1 MESKSYYTI
10 LSETMEEEREEALQN
25 WTDPFRFDPI
35 FESEEDLTN
44 FLETNSVEDQRKNDG
59 ECDGEMV
66 DSEEVECSCNNCVEI
81 FDARETKHK
90 CCIKLVEK
98 WKAKLEPDEKDV
110 KCVIDTIAFR
120 AVTNPHAIRTTEAL
134 LDKNKKET
142 LDPPTNSNLRYA
154 CYRSIYVF
162 LFGKS
167 EERIKRKRERL
178 PACVMKV
185 VREMY
190 PEDDNI
196 FVGFKEKT
204 K

>member
-1 MESKSYYTI
+1 MFTGWLGWNI
-10 LSETMEEEREEALQN
+10 VV
-25 WTDPFRFDPI
+25 I
-35 FESEEDLTN
+35 
-44 FLETNSVEDQRKNDG
+44 VKN
-59 ECDGEMV
+59 V
-66 DSEEVECSCNNCVEI
+66 CNNCVEI
-81 FDARETKHK
+81 CDAMGTKHT

-98 WKAKLEPDEKDV
+98 WKVKLEPKENDV

-134 LDKNKKET
+134 LLDKNKRET
-142 LDPPTNSNLRYA
+142 LDPPTNSNPRYA
-154 CYRSIYVF
+154 CYRSLYVF
-162 LFGKS
+162 LLGKS
-167 EERIKRKRERL
+167 EERKKRKRKML

-196 FVGFKEKT
+196 YVGFKEKT